1 MLKYR
6 KNWKEIKYKNLVPIQ
21 KECFNNK
28 IKLIKLDQ
36 ENIQE
41 TKWKYKILKIWDLD
55 KLTKLVVILDQRQ
68 IEIVLDK
75 VKVKRFHLLNTTLL
89 IMIYQ
94 IKSKNKE
101 ISYKILRKSMYKKLH
116 FNLVIQDFLIINK
129 RLKMIVNLQSSII
142 DNNK

>member
-1 MLKYR
+1 M
-6 KNWKEIKYKNLVPIQ
+6 
-21 KECFNNK
+21 
-28 IKLIKLDQ
+28 
-36 ENIQE
+36 
-41 TKWKYKILKIWDLD
+41 D

-75 VKVKRFHLLNTTLL
+75 VEIKRFHLLNTTLL

-94 IKSKNKE
+94 IKSKSKE

-129 RLKMIVNLQSSII
+129 RLKMIVNLQSNII
-142 DNNK
+142 DNSK

>member
-1 MLKYR
+1 M
-6 KNWKEIKYKNLVPIQ
+6 
-21 KECFNNK
+21 
-28 IKLIKLDQ
+28 
-36 ENIQE
+36 
-41 TKWKYKILKIWDLD
+41 D

-75 VKVKRFHLLNTTLL
+75 VEIKRFHLLNTTLL

-101 ISYKILRKSMYKKLH
+101 ISYKILRKSMSKKLH

>member
-1 MLKYR
+1 M
-6 KNWKEIKYKNLVPIQ
+6 
-21 KECFNNK
+21 
-28 IKLIKLDQ
+28 
-36 ENIQE
+36 
-41 TKWKYKILKIWDLD
+41 D

>member
-1 MLKYR
+1 M
-6 KNWKEIKYKNLVPIQ
+6 
-21 KECFNNK
+21 
-28 IKLIKLDQ
+28 
-36 ENIQE
+36 
-41 TKWKYKILKIWDLD
+41 D

-68 IEIVLDK
+68 IEIVLGK
-75 VKVKRFHLLNTTLL
+75 VEIKRFHLLNTTLL

-101 ISYKILRKSMYKKLH
+101 ISYKILRKSMSKKLH

>member
-1 MLKYR
+1 LG
-6 KNWKEIKYKNLVPIQ
+6 
-21 KECFNNK
+21 
-28 IKLIKLDQ
+28 
-36 ENIQE
+36 
-41 TKWKYKILKIWDLD
+41 

-68 IEIVLDK
+68 IEIVLGK
-75 VKVKRFHLLNTTLL
+75 VEIKRFHLLNTTLL

-101 ISYKILRKSMYKKLH
+101 ISYKILRKSMSKKLH

>member
-1 MLKYR
+1 M
-6 KNWKEIKYKNLVPIQ
+6 
-21 KECFNNK
+21 
-28 IKLIKLDQ
+28 
-36 ENIQE
+36 
-41 TKWKYKILKIWDLD
+41 D

-75 VKVKRFHLLNTTLL
+75 VEIKRFHLLNTTLL

-94 IKSKNKE
+94 IKSKSKE
-101 ISYKILRKSMYKKLH
+101 ISYKILRKSMSKKLH
-116 FNLVIQDFLIINK
+116 FNLAIQDFLIINK

>member
-1 MLKYR
+1 M
-6 KNWKEIKYKNLVPIQ
+6 
-21 KECFNNK
+21 
-28 IKLIKLDQ
+28 
-36 ENIQE
+36 
-41 TKWKYKILKIWDLD
+41 D

-75 VKVKRFHLLNTTLL
+75 VEIKRFHLLNTTLL

-129 RLKMIVNLQSSII
+129 RLKMIVNLQSNII
-142 DNNK
+142 DNSK

>member
-1 MLKYR
+1 MG
-6 KNWKEIKYKNLVPIQ
+6 
-21 KECFNNK
+21 
-28 IKLIKLDQ
+28 
-36 ENIQE
+36 
-41 TKWKYKILKIWDLD
+41 

-68 IEIVLDK
+68 IEIVLGK
-75 VKVKRFHLLNTTLL
+75 VEIKRFHLLNTTLL

-101 ISYKILRKSMYKKLH
+101 ISYKILRKSMSKKLH

>member
-1 MLKYR
+1 M
-6 KNWKEIKYKNLVPIQ
+6 
-21 KECFNNK
+21 
-28 IKLIKLDQ
+28 
-36 ENIQE
+36 
-41 TKWKYKILKIWDLD
+41 D

-75 VKVKRFHLLNTTLL
+75 VEIKRFHLLNTTLL